1 MNETPS
7 ILTSN
12 YACGEPA
19 WFIGNQVGNIGLGS
33 VGVLETSENS
43 IQRAFQEA
51 QAQQFHR
58 HFNPLTPPPEIMN
71 DQKTPRR
78 LVQVFIADTNENV
91 PLEKCLLYSGQLKL
105 TDLNDTELFFEI
117 PINDLLKAHNEQRIK
132 WSDKDAS
139 RKAGKDIFLDPVKIR
154 ELQMRVVN
162 VAQF

>member
-12 YACGEPA
+12 YACGEPT
-19 WFIGNQVGNIGLGS
+19 WFIDQVGNLAIGAAGNPIH
-33 VGVLETSENS
+33 E
-43 IQRAFQEA
+43 QAF

-58 HFNPLTPPPEIMN
+58 HFNPLRPEPSEIMN
-71 DQKTPRR
+71 ETKTPRR
-78 LVQVFIADTNENV
+78 LVQVFIADTNENI
-91 PLEKCLLYSGQLKL
+91 PLEKCLLYSGTLKL

-117 PINDLLKAHNEQRIK
+117 PINDLLKTHNEQRAK
-132 WSDKDAS
+132 WLDKDAS
-139 RKAGKDIFLDPVKIR
+139 RKAGKDIFLEPVKIR